1 MNEEKR
7 DATNKISIVIK
18 FYNFERWLWTYLIFI
33 SSLTILFNCSIPP
46 TANLKKGV
54 NIAHGIGIVIHQ
66 NTTIGENTILYQN
79 VTVGSGNGPQ
89 IGANCILGAGACVLG
104 DIVIGNNVKIGANC
118 VVLNDIPDNCTVV
131 GVPGKIIKKN
141 EKNWGLNKYE
151 GFIYFTKF
159 KCR

>member
-7 DATNKISIVIK
+7 DATNKTSIVIK
-18 FYNFERWLWTYLIFI
+18 FYNFERWLWTHNFKFFSKFVWRLIYL
-33 SSLTILFNCSIPP
+33 LFNCSIPP

-66 NTTIGENTILYQN
+66 NTSIGENTILYQN
-79 VTVGSGNGPQ
+79 VTIGSGNGPQ

-118 VVLNDIPDNCTVV
+118 VVLNNIPDNCTVV

-141 EKNWGLNKYE
+141 GK
-151 GFIYFTKF
+151 KF
-159 KCR
+159 ED